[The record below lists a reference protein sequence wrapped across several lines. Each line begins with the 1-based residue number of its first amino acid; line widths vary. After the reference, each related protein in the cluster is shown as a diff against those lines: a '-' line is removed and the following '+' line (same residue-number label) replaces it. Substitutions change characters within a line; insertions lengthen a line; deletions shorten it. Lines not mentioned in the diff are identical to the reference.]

1 MVEIG
6 YKLFTE
12 SHSAPELVKNARL
25 AEDAGFSFLSISDHY
40 LPWNTNHGCA
50 GFAWCTIGGVSQA
63 TSRVRART

>member
-25 AEDAGFSFLSISDHY
+25 AEDAGFSFLNISDHY
-40 LPWNTNHGCA
+40 HPWISTHGRA
-50 GFAWCTIGGVSQA
+50 GFA
-63 TSRVRART
+63 